1 MVAGRSMLRPYEKKR
16 GPKELGLKEMSL
28 KTEIS
33 GFILAGG
40 ESSRMGRD
48 KAFLELGGVP
58 LVIRT
63 ARLVESVAGPP
74 TVIGN
79 ADAFRPLGL
88 RAIDDEWPGA
98 GPLGGIATALRAS
111 SAPWSL
117 VVACD
122 LPHLTKAWLDF
133 LAARALAS
141 DAAAV
146 LPMNT
151 RGAEPL
157 CAMYHQ
163 RCEPAIREALE
174 HGTRKVTD
182 GLRSLLVEMIGPL
195 EWKGFDSDGL
205 LFKNMNSPAD
215 YEEARA
221 KFGARSTF

>member
-1 MVAGRSMLRPYEKKR
+1 MTSTRQIE
-16 GPKELGLKEMSL
+16 
-28 KTEIS
+28 

-48 KAFLELGGVP
+48 KALLELGGVP
-58 LVIRT
+58 LVLRT

-88 RAIDDEWPGA
+88 RAIEDDWPGA

-111 SAPWSL
+111 SATWSL

-122 LPHLTKAWLDF
+122 LPYLTKPWLDF
-133 LAARALAS
+133 LVARALAS
-141 DAAAV
+141 EGAAV

-157 CAMYHQ
+157 CAMYHK

-174 HGTRKVTD
+174 SGTRKVTD
-182 GLRSLLVEMIGPL
+182 GLQSLLVEMIGPL

-221 KFGARSTF
+221 RFGARSAF